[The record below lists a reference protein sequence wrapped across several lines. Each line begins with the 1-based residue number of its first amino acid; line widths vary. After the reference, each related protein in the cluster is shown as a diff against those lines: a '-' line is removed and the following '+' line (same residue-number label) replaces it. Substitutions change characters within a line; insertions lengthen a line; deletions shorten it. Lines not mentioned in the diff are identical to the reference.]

1 MDTVQMFSLY
11 LKYLKLN
18 DSIESLELLA
28 LVFAFQLVIV
38 PKSTMHDVYNGRYFE
53 FYIKVYYDAFVG
65 GAVTVRYFT
74 LKTYL
79 WLTK

>member
-11 LKYLKLN
+11 LKYLKLY

-38 PKSTMHDVYNGRYFE
+38 PKSTMHDV
-53 FYIKVYYDAFVG
+53 
-65 GAVTVRYFT
+65 
-74 LKTYL
+74 
-79 WLTK
+79 